1 MTKKIKIEF
10 APGAFDNFDGT
21 QEELDELVAE
31 ITRMAESGEML
42 EKSQRVDIEELIEED
57 PEWAK
62 AIIETLMRSGE
73 EDPNKGRTLQ

>member
-42 EKSQRVDIEELIEED
+42 EKSQRVDIEELMEED

-62 AIIETLMRSGE
+62 AIIETLMRSDE